1 MSAPTQDEKENIFI
15 VWLPRWPRLKENRKN
30 EYGSILRQK
39 KRLSAESVRQKISV
53 PMIIS
58 VPQPIFGQ
66 KKTI

>member
-15 VWLPRWPRLKENRKN
+15 VWLLRWLRSKENRKD